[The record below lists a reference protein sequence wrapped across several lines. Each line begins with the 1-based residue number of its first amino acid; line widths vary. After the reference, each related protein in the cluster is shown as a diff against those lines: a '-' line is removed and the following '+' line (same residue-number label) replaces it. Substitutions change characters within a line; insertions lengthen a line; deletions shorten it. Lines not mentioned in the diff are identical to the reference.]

1 MRAILGGL
9 ILLSSLSVF
18 AQSQPTDLAIG
29 LAVNSNQTRLLAQG
43 GVLVIA
49 KVTNRGP
56 AAARNV
62 VITLDVP
69 GQIVGVTPPA
79 TVVCSGQQPI
89 RCTLSLLPVGE
100 LLFPIYIATRIPVA
114 GEYTAKAAIS
124 STTAADSN
132 PADNAASV
140 PLSVAAASN
149 LGVRIVNQFDWIPPG
164 EARDVIVIVS
174 NIGTLAAGQVRV
186 AVTPL
191 GGATIAAVT
200 PLAGGPLTCAVADG
214 AGVCTGTFAPSASAS
229 FTVKFEAP
237 ADGDG
242 RIGFSVVATPADEDA
257 DAENNRLAA
266 FYTVAREFIV
276 TSTADAGAGSLRQ
289 AILDATSACA
299 AVRCRISFQIPP
311 PIPDAGWHTIHPE
324 SPLPPVSGMVGIDG
338 RPRNGTFGPAI
349 EIRGDRQREG
359 NGIIIDDACEVEIR
373 GLTINGFSVSA
384 ISIGKDTVC
393 RPIGQRAAF
402 PVFVGGNVIGLD
414 PLGRTPVP
422 NFRGIVGSAAD
433 SVGISDNLIGGN
445 IRSGIFLGG
454 GRVAHIRNNMIG
466 LTRNEEPLPN
476 GASGIYINTFSAN
489 ISGNVIANNTDFGI
503 AVSAF
508 SPAIAMHHNRLFNN
522 GHTAIDIGLDLE
534 TPNGDD
540 AHRTALNR
548 PKILSAH
555 YDASIDRTIV
565 RGRYDTDRSSGSTV
579 VLEFFASS
587 ALNARGHAQAER
599 VLGETKIVSGHT
611 DFEFVA
617 AGDLTGQ
624 WIAATATLWDFLTVI
639 RDSTSE
645 LSDPIQV
652 RP

>member
-1 MRAILGGL
+1 MRAVLGGL
-9 ILLSSLSVF
+9 LLLSSLSAF
-18 AQSQPTDLAIG
+18 AQQQATDLAVD
-29 LAVNSNQTRLLAQG
+29 LAVNSSQTRLLAQES
-43 GVLVIA
+43 VLLIA

-56 AAARNV
+56 GAARNV
-62 VITLDVP
+62 VITFDVP
-69 GQIVGVTPPA
+69 GQLVGVTPPA
-79 TVVCSGQQPI
+79 TAVCSGQHPI
-89 RCTLSLLPVGE
+89 RCTLSLLPVTE
-100 LLFPIYIATRIPVA
+100 VPFPIYIATRIPVA
-114 GEYTAKAAIS
+114 GEHTATAAIS
-124 STTAADSN
+124 SAAADSN
-132 PADNAASV
+132 PADNADSV
-140 PLSVAAASN
+140 ALSVAAASN
-149 LGVRIVNQFDWIPPG
+149 LTVWILNQFDWIAPG
-164 EARDVIVIVS
+164 EARGVLVFVS
-174 NIGTLAAGQVRV
+174 NIGTVAAGQVRLV
-186 AVTPL
+186 VTPQ
-191 GGATIAAVT
+191 GGAKIGAVN

-214 AGVCTGTFAPSASAS
+214 AGVCTGTFAPSASTA
-229 FTVKFEAP
+229 FTVRFEAP

-242 RIGFSVVATPADEDA
+242 RIGFGVVATSADEDA
-257 DAENNRLAA
+257 DAENNRLAS

-311 PIPDAGWHTIHPE
+311 PIPDIGWHTIHPE

-338 RPRNGTFGPAI
+338 RTRNGAFGPAT

-359 NGIIIDDACEVEIR
+359 NGIIIDNACEVEIR

-393 RPIGQRAAF
+393 RPHGQLLSP
-402 PVFVGGNVIGLD
+402 PVVIAGNVIGLD
-414 PLGRTPVP
+414 PVGRTPVP
-422 NFRGIVGSAAD
+422 NFRGIVSSSAD
-433 SVGISDNLIGGN
+433 TVFIVDNLIGGN

-454 GRVAHIRNNMIG
+454 GRVAYIANNVIG
-466 LTRNEEPLPN
+466 ATGNEEPRPN
-476 GASGIYINTFSAN
+476 GASGIYVNTFSAN
-489 ISGNVIANNTDFGI
+489 ISDNVIAHNTDFGV

-508 SPAIAMHHNRLFNN
+508 SPAISMHHNRLFDN

-540 AHRTALNR
+540 ANRTALNR
-548 PKILSAH
+548 PKIVSAQ

-565 RGRYDTDRSSGSTV
+565 RGRYDSDRSSGSIV
-579 VLEFFASS
+579 ILEFVASS

-599 VLGETKIVSGHT
+599 LLGDLKIVSGHT

-624 WIAATATLWDFLTVI
+624 WIAATATYQDSLTAV

-652 RP
+652 TP